1 MKEAYIIQIDGI
13 NWLIEANCFAEAK
26 IKSKK
31 LKGIIK
37 SEYNQ
42 EDYNIVKQLNQS
54 LK

>member
-1 MKEAYIIQIDGI
+1 MKEAHIIQIDGI
-13 NWLIEANCFAEAK
+13 NWLIEASCFAEAK

-37 SEYNQ
+37 SEYNH
-42 EDYNIVKQLNQS
+42 EDYSIVKQLNQL

>member
-1 MKEAYIIQIDGI
+1 MKEAYIIEVEGI
-13 NWLIEANCFAEAK
+13 NWLIEASCFAEAK
-26 IKSKK
+26 SKSKK

-37 SEYNQ
+37 SEYNS